1 MVSCA
6 WSAPTWKREASP
18 RPRWRLEE
26 VLVRREFNLF
36 FLSLWVQDL
45 SLEEQLTQMQSKGVF
60 AGSLVHENRFVSK
73 GFL

>member
-1 MVSCA
+1 M
-6 WSAPTWKREASP
+6 P
-18 RPRWRLEE
+18 
-26 VLVRREFNLF
+26 VRREFNLF

-73 GFL
+73 GFLRVFGTRLYSLALSLLPSGHGSVRL